1 MKNILIPTDFSENSW
16 NAVRYAMLLF
26 DTSGCNFYLCNVV
39 EPYVYAGGGMP
50 LVALPEEYDTDARTR
65 SQGELEK
72 MALWMK
78 KELPESNS
86 DFIPL
91 PEYDFFIEAVR
102 KQVKEKNI
110 DLIVMGTKGASGFR
124 EMIVGSNTGDVITKV
139 KCPVLVV
146 PEDTV
151 FHLPEQIVFPTDYTI
166 PYSSKVLD
174 TMFFLAD
181 KFSAAVRILHVV
193 KNEHENLGEEQKI
206 NKKHLEDYLRGR
218 EYSFHRMVRKNLGE
232 AIEEFSESTEI
243 DWIAM
248 MAKKLNFFQQT
259 LFRPTVARISYH
271 TRIPFLVLHE

>member
-1 MKNILIPTDFSENSW
+1 MKNILIPTDFSINSR

-26 DTSGCNFYLCNVV
+26 GTSECNFYLCNVV

-50 LVALPEEYDTDARTR
+50 LVAFPEDYDTDVR
-65 SQGELEK
+65 SRSEAGLEK

-78 KELPESNS
+78 EELPESNS

-91 PEYDFFIEAVR
+91 PEYDFFIEAIR

-110 DLIVMGTKGASGFR
+110 DLIVMGTKGASGLR
-124 EMIVGSNTGDVITKV
+124 EMTVGSNTGDVITKV

-146 PEDTV
+146 PEDTA
-151 FHLPEQIVFPTDYTI
+151 FHFPKQIVFPTDYSI
-166 PYSSKVLD
+166 PYSPKVLD
-174 TMFFLAD
+174 TMFFLVD
-181 KFSAAVRILHVV
+181 KFSAAVRVLHVV
-193 KNEHENLGEEQKI
+193 KNAHESLGEEQER
-206 NKKHLEDYLRGR
+206 NKSYLKNYLRGR
-218 EYSFHRMVRKNLGE
+218 EYSFHRMTHNNLGE
-232 AIEEFSESTEI
+232 AIEEFTDSTDI

-248 MAKKLNFFQQT
+248 MAKKLNFFQQA